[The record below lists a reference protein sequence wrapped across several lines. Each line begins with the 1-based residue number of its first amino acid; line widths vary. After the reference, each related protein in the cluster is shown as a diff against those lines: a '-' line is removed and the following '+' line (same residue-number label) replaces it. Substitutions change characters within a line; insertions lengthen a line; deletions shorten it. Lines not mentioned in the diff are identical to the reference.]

1 MRKTIVVLALLAG
14 ALMLSTEQARALD
27 CGGGNL
33 GKGAACSLTST
44 RIKGWIELHRPDGK
58 TVHIQTDQIVFV
70 MSTANTGANT
80 AAQSKVQMVNGYA
93 DVLESV
99 DAVMQAIKEDN
110 WFVYPG
116 TS

>member
-1 MRKTIVVLALLAG
+1 MRKPFAVLALAAA
-14 ALMLSTEQARALD
+14 ALVISNIGTRAVE
-27 CGGGNL
+27 CGNGSAATA
-33 GKGAACSLTST
+33 AACSLISV
-44 RIKGWIELHRPDGK
+44 RIKGWIKLHRPDGK

-80 AAQSKVQMVNGYA
+80 AAQSKIQMVNGFA

-110 WFVYPG
+110 WFAFPG
-116 TS
+116 PS

>member
-14 ALMLSTEQARALD
+14 ALMISTGQATAID
-27 CGGGNL
+27 CRDGSL
-33 GKGAACSLTST
+33 GKPAVCSLTST
-44 RIKGWIELHRPDGK
+44 RIKGWIELHRPDGNA
-58 TVHIQTDQIVFV
+58 VHIQTDQIVFV

-80 AAQSKVQMVNGYA
+80 AAQSKVQMVNGFA

-110 WFVYPG
+110 WFAYPG
-116 TS
+116 PS